1 MQFIE
6 TWSIELGSN
15 GKAIGVTMTTDH
27 LADFN
32 AALTAYLQPIM
43 NNFMD
48 LQTWAQISAGG
59 EWGVSDDVMDR
70 LNKRLNGLRANHAT
84 SYEMS
89 CPEDP
94 WIPTCRI
101 SIILIIKG
109 VEIQFDAILIRSE
122 IVALDFPEDDFL
134 EELQGVDLAHEF
146 EKRQTFASMSRG
158 RLSA

>member
-1 MQFIE
+1 MPPIVPQF
-6 TWSIELGSN
+6 WQFALLVQQKDHSYHFMVVSSDGVQPVKVELWT
-15 GKAIGVTMTTDH
+15 K
-27 LADFN
+27 
-32 AALTAYLQPIM
+32 
-43 NNFMD
+43 
-48 LQTWAQISAGG
+48 
-59 EWGVSDDVMDR
+59 
-70 LNKRLNGLRANHAT
+70 HAT

-101 SIILIIKG
+101 SMILTIKG
-109 VEIQFDAILIRSE
+109 VEILFDAILIRSE

-146 EKRQTFASMSRG
+146 DKIQTFASMSRG

>member
-1 MQFIE
+1 MQFIDL
-6 TWSIELGSN
+6 WIIELVSHGEH
-15 GKAIGVTMTTDH
+15 IGVTMTTDQ

-43 NNFMD
+43 NDFMD
-48 LQTWAQISAGG
+48 LHTWAQISAGG
-59 EWGVSDDVMDR
+59 EWGVGIDVLDR
-70 LNKRLNGLRANHAT
+70 LNKSLDGLRANHAT
-84 SYEMS
+84 SFEMS

-122 IVALDFPEDDFL
+122 IMALDFPEDDLL

-158 RLSA
+158 SLSA